1 MAEGLLKIKNKK
13 VEGGGILREKG
24 RGGETHH
31 EPLYICIWRDSTD
44 TKISARLV

>member
-24 RGGETHH
+24 RGGGGRLTMNH
-31 EPLYICIWRDSTD
+31 CISVYGEIQLTL
-44 TKISARLV
+44 RLALG